1 MTKHEPIAKG
11 ETVSPT
17 RTMFDA
23 SVRGQLVEDVSH
35 IVRCAPFIAR
45 LGNHHFTSGLA
56 TELADAVDL
65 LNCKVADL
73 KEAEGASR

>member
-1 MTKHEPIAKG
+1 MNA
-11 ETVSPT
+11 VDFSPT

-23 SVRGQLVEDVSH
+23 SVQGQLVEDISQ

-45 LGNHHFTSGLA
+45 MANRHFTPGLA
-56 TELADAVDL
+56 SELADAVDL